1 MDLVPPS
8 PGEVAGLT
16 DLGGKVPVGPA
27 RRRSWVGRFLGI
39 CLLAAMVSSP
49 AKLAAGVY
57 QETSPTTQVQRAWL
71 TAAFAG
77 KKPQTIAFKQLPDA
91 AAAAQ
96 VTLSAPASS
105 RLAVSFTSD
114 TPLVCT
120 VSGSV
125 VTTVTAGA
133 CVITASQ
140 SGSARYAPA
149 PDVARSFLV
158 RTGQKGQVIR
168 FAPRGGE
175 AVGVLVTLSAS
186 AAPGLVVS
194 FASDTPLV
202 CTVSGSTVTT
212 VTPGACVITA
222 SQGGSA
228 IFAPAPDVAR
238 SFPVHAGR
246 KSQTITFSQPPA
258 AQVGVPVTLS
268 ASATS
273 GLVVSFAS
281 DTPPVCTVSGR
292 TVMTAAPGTCTIT
305 ASQGGSAR
313 YAPAPGVT
321 LSFSVTA
328 GQKGQEIIFAPP
340 AGTTVGVPVI
350 LSASATSGLPVSF
363 SSGTPPVCT
372 VSGRTVTTAAPGTCT
387 ITASQGGSAVFAPAP
402 GVARVFEVHAGR
414 KSQTITFSQPPAAQV
429 GVPVTLSASAAPG
442 LVVSFASD
450 TPLVCTVSGRT
461 VTTAAPGTCTIT
473 ASQGGSAVFAPAPGV
488 ARAFEVHPGR
498 KSQTITF
505 SQPPA
510 AKVGAPVTLSASA
523 TSGLPV
529 TFASDTPPV
538 CTVSGSTAM
547 TVTPGTCTITASQ
560 GGSARYAPAT
570 GVTQSFQVNA
580 GRKSQTITFSQPPAA
595 QVGAPVTLS
604 ASATSGLPVTFT
616 SDTPPVCTVSGSAVT
631 TAAAGTCTITA
642 SQGGSARY
650 APATGVTQSFQVN
663 PVASKAAGA
672 LVILLAAAVLAAA
685 GGALVV
691 RRLRRSRP
699 PSAPE
704 PIVRVVPDAG
714 PPGLMSVHDTGTA
727 VTHTVRIEPSP
738 GTSITTIEEARP

>member
-125 VTTVTAGA
+125 VTTVAAGA

-168 FAPRGGE
+168 FAPPGGE

-212 VTPGACVITA
+212 VTPGACA
-222 SQGGSA
+222 
-228 IFAPAPDVAR
+228 
-238 SFPVHAGR
+238 
-246 KSQTITFSQPPA
+246 
-258 AQVGVPVTLS
+258 
-268 ASATS
+268 
-273 GLVVSFAS
+273 
-281 DTPPVCTVSGR
+281 
-292 TVMTAAPGTCTIT
+292 IT

-402 GVARVFEVHAGR
+402 GVARVFEVHASR
-414 KSQTITFSQPPAAQV
+414 
-429 GVPVTLSASAAPG
+429 
-442 LVVSFASD
+442 
-450 TPLVCTVSGRT
+450 
-461 VTTAAPGTCTIT
+461 
-473 ASQGGSAVFAPAPGV
+473 
-488 ARAFEVHPGR
+488 
-498 KSQTITF
+498 
-505 SQPPA
+505 
-510 AKVGAPVTLSASA
+510 
-523 TSGLPV
+523 
-529 TFASDTPPV
+529 TPPRSAYRSP
-538 CTVSGSTAM
+538 CRRQRHRGWWCRSPR
-547 TVTPGTCTITASQ
+547 TPRWC
-560 GGSARYAPAT
+560 ARC
-570 GVTQSFQVNA
+570 
-580 GRKSQTITFSQPPAA
+580 R
-595 QVGAPVTLS
+595 
-604 ASATSGLPVTFT
+604 
-616 SDTPPVCTVSGSAVT
+616 
-631 TAAAGTCTITA
+631 
-642 SQGGSARY
+642 
-650 APATGVTQSFQVN
+650 
-663 PVASKAAGA
+663 
-672 LVILLAAAVLAAA
+672 
-685 GGALVV
+685 
-691 RRLRRSRP
+691 
-699 PSAPE
+699 
-704 PIVRVVPDAG
+704 G
-714 PPGLMSVHDTGTA
+714 PP
-727 VTHTVRIEPSP
+727 P
-738 GTSITTIEEARP
+738 

>member
-1 MDLVPPS
+1 
-8 PGEVAGLT
+8 
-16 DLGGKVPVGPA
+16 
-27 RRRSWVGRFLGI
+27 
-39 CLLAAMVSSP
+39 MVSSP

-202 CTVSGSTVTT
+202 CTVSG
-212 VTPGACVITA
+212 
-222 SQGGSA
+222 
-228 IFAPAPDVAR
+228 
-238 SFPVHAGR
+238 
-246 KSQTITFSQPPA
+246 
-258 AQVGVPVTLS
+258 
-268 ASATS
+268 
-273 GLVVSFAS
+273 
-281 DTPPVCTVSGR
+281 
-292 TVMTAAPGTCTIT
+292 
-305 ASQGGSAR
+305 
-313 YAPAPGVT
+313 
-321 LSFSVTA
+321 
-328 GQKGQEIIFAPP
+328 
-340 AGTTVGVPVI
+340 
-350 LSASATSGLPVSF
+350 
-363 SSGTPPVCT
+363 
-372 VSGRTVTTAAPGTCT
+372 
-387 ITASQGGSAVFAPAP
+387 
-402 GVARVFEVHAGR
+402 
-414 KSQTITFSQPPAAQV
+414 
-429 GVPVTLSASAAPG
+429 
-442 LVVSFASD
+442 
-450 TPLVCTVSGRT
+450 RT

-529 TFASDTPPV
+529 TF
-538 CTVSGSTAM
+538 
-547 TVTPGTCTITASQ
+547 
-560 GGSARYAPAT
+560 
-570 GVTQSFQVNA
+570 
-580 GRKSQTITFSQPPAA
+580 
-595 QVGAPVTLS
+595 
-604 ASATSGLPVTFT
+604 T

-650 APATGVTQSFQVN
+650 APARGVKQSFQVN

>member
-125 VTTVTAGA
+125 VTTVAAGA

-140 SGSARYAPA
+140 SGSARY
-149 PDVARSFLV
+149 
-158 RTGQKGQVIR
+158 
-168 FAPRGGE
+168 
-175 AVGVLVTLSAS
+175 
-186 AAPGLVVS
+186 
-194 FASDTPLV
+194 
-202 CTVSGSTVTT
+202 
-212 VTPGACVITA
+212 
-222 SQGGSA
+222 
-228 IFAPAPDVAR
+228 APAPDVAR

-321 LSFSVTA
+321 LSFSVVA
-328 GQKGQEIIFAPP
+328 GSIEQKIIFAPP

-450 TPLVCTVSGRT
+450 TPLVCTVSGSTAMT
-461 VTTAAPGTCTIT
+461 VTPGTCTIT
-473 ASQGGSAVFAPAPGV
+473 ASQGGSAVFAPATGV
-488 ARAFEVHPGR
+488 TRSFEVRAGPAA
-498 KSQTITF
+498 QTITF

-560 GGSARYAPAT
+560 GGSAVFAPAT
-570 GVTQSFQVNA
+570 GVTRSFEVRA
-580 GRKSQTITFSQPPAA
+580 GPAAQTITFSQPPAA
-595 QVGAPVTLS
+595 KVGAPVTLS

-650 APATGVTQSFQVN
+650 A
-663 PVASKAAGA
+663 
-672 LVILLAAAVLAAA
+672 
-685 GGALVV
+685 
-691 RRLRRSRP
+691 
-699 PSAPE
+699 
-704 PIVRVVPDAG
+704 
-714 PPGLMSVHDTGTA
+714 
-727 VTHTVRIEPSP
+727 
-738 GTSITTIEEARP
+738 

>member
-8 PGEVAGLT
+8 PGEVAGLN

-39 CLLAAMVSSP
+39 CLRAAMVSSP

-125 VTTVTAGA
+125 VTTVT
-133 CVITASQ
+133 
-140 SGSARYAPA
+140 
-149 PDVARSFLV
+149 
-158 RTGQKGQVIR
+158 
-168 FAPRGGE
+168 
-175 AVGVLVTLSAS
+175 
-186 AAPGLVVS
+186 
-194 FASDTPLV
+194 
-202 CTVSGSTVTT
+202 
-212 VTPGACVITA
+212 PGACA
-222 SQGGSA
+222 
-228 IFAPAPDVAR
+228 
-238 SFPVHAGR
+238 
-246 KSQTITFSQPPA
+246 
-258 AQVGVPVTLS
+258 
-268 ASATS
+268 
-273 GLVVSFAS
+273 
-281 DTPPVCTVSGR
+281 
-292 TVMTAAPGTCTIT
+292 
-305 ASQGGSAR
+305 
-313 YAPAPGVT
+313 
-321 LSFSVTA
+321 
-328 GQKGQEIIFAPP
+328 
-340 AGTTVGVPVI
+340 
-350 LSASATSGLPVSF
+350 
-363 SSGTPPVCT
+363 
-372 VSGRTVTTAAPGTCT
+372 
-387 ITASQGGSAVFAPAP
+387 
-402 GVARVFEVHAGR
+402 
-414 KSQTITFSQPPAAQV
+414 
-429 GVPVTLSASAAPG
+429 
-442 LVVSFASD
+442 
-450 TPLVCTVSGRT
+450 
-461 VTTAAPGTCTIT
+461 IT

-560 GGSARYAPAT
+560 GGSAVFAPAT
-570 GVTQSFQVNA
+570 GVTRSFEVRA
-580 GRKSQTITFSQPPAA
+580 GPAAQTITFSQPPAA
-595 QVGAPVTLS
+595 KVGAPVTLS

-650 APATGVTQSFQVN
+650 APARGVKQSFQVN

-672 LVILLAAAVLAAA
+672 LVILLATAVLAAA

>member
-27 RRRSWVGRFLGI
+27 RRRSWVGRFLAI

-125 VTTVTAGA
+125 VTTVAAGA

-168 FAPRGGE
+168 FAPPGGE

-228 IFAPAPDVAR
+228 
-238 SFPVHAGR
+238 
-246 KSQTITFSQPPA
+246 
-258 AQVGVPVTLS
+258 
-268 ASATS
+268 
-273 GLVVSFAS
+273 
-281 DTPPVCTVSGR
+281 
-292 TVMTAAPGTCTIT
+292 
-305 ASQGGSAR
+305 
-313 YAPAPGVT
+313 
-321 LSFSVTA
+321 
-328 GQKGQEIIFAPP
+328 
-340 AGTTVGVPVI
+340 
-350 LSASATSGLPVSF
+350 
-363 SSGTPPVCT
+363 
-372 VSGRTVTTAAPGTCT
+372 
-387 ITASQGGSAVFAPAP
+387 VFAPAT
-402 GVARVFEVHAGR
+402 GVTRSFEVRAG
-414 KSQTITFSQPPAAQV
+414 PAA
-429 GVPVTLSASAAPG
+429 
-442 LVVSFASD
+442 
-450 TPLVCTVSGRT
+450 
-461 VTTAAPGTCTIT
+461 
-473 ASQGGSAVFAPAPGV
+473 
-488 ARAFEVHPGR
+488 
-498 KSQTITF
+498 QTITF

-510 AKVGAPVTLSASA
+510 AK
-523 TSGLPV
+523 
-529 TFASDTPPV
+529 
-538 CTVSGSTAM
+538 
-547 TVTPGTCTITASQ
+547 
-560 GGSARYAPAT
+560 
-570 GVTQSFQVNA
+570 
-580 GRKSQTITFSQPPAA
+580 
-595 QVGAPVTLS
+595 VGAPVTLS

-642 SQGGSARY
+642 SQAGSPRS

-663 PVASKAAGA
+663 PGPTTQASA
-672 LVILLAAAVLAAA
+672 L
-685 GGALVV
+685 
-691 RRLRRSRP
+691 S
-699 PSAPE
+699 
-704 PIVRVVPDAG
+704 
-714 PPGLMSVHDTGTA
+714 
-727 VTHTVRIEPSP
+727 
-738 GTSITTIEEARP
+738 

>member
-27 RRRSWVGRFLGI
+27 RRRSWVGRFLVI
-39 CLLAAMVSSP
+39 RLLAAMLSSP
-49 AKLAAGVY
+49 AKLPVGVY

-125 VTTVTAGA
+125 VTTVAAGA

-168 FAPRGGE
+168 FAPPGGE

-202 CTVSGSTVTT
+202 CTVWGSTVTT

-305 ASQGGSAR
+305 ASQGGSA
-313 YAPAPGVT
+313 
-321 LSFSVTA
+321 
-328 GQKGQEIIFAPP
+328 
-340 AGTTVGVPVI
+340 
-350 LSASATSGLPVSF
+350 
-363 SSGTPPVCT
+363 
-372 VSGRTVTTAAPGTCT
+372 
-387 ITASQGGSAVFAPAP
+387 VFAPAP

-442 LVVSFASD
+442 LVVTFASD
-450 TPLVCTVSGRT
+450 TPPVCTVSGSTAMT
-461 VTTAAPGTCTIT
+461 VTPGTCTIT
-473 ASQGGSAVFAPAPGV
+473 ASQGGSAVFAPATGV
-488 ARAFEVHPGR
+488 TRSFEVRAGPAA
-498 KSQTITF
+498 QTITF

-510 AKVGAPVTLSASA
+510 AQVGAPVTLSASA

-560 GGSARYAPAT
+560 GGSAVFAPAT
-570 GVTQSFQVNA
+570 GVTRSFEVRA
-580 GRKSQTITFSQPPAA
+580 GPAAQTITFSQPPAA

-663 PVASKAAGA
+663 A
-672 LVILLAAAVLAAA
+672 
-685 GGALVV
+685 
-691 RRLRRSRP
+691 
-699 PSAPE
+699 
-704 PIVRVVPDAG
+704 
-714 PPGLMSVHDTGTA
+714 
-727 VTHTVRIEPSP
+727 
-738 GTSITTIEEARP
+738 

>member
-105 RLAVSFTSD
+105 WLAVSFTSD
-114 TPLVCT
+114 TPLLCT

-125 VTTVTAGA
+125 VTTVAAGA

-186 AAPGLVVS
+186 AAPGLVV
-194 FASDTPLV
+194 T
-202 CTVSGSTVTT
+202 
-212 VTPGACVITA
+212 
-222 SQGGSA
+222 
-228 IFAPAPDVAR
+228 
-238 SFPVHAGR
+238 
-246 KSQTITFSQPPA
+246 
-258 AQVGVPVTLS
+258 
-268 ASATS
+268 
-273 GLVVSFAS
+273 FAS
-281 DTPPVCTVSGR
+281 DTPPVCTVSG
-292 TVMTAAPGTCTIT
+292 
-305 ASQGGSAR
+305 S
-313 YAPAPGVT
+313 
-321 LSFSVTA
+321 
-328 GQKGQEIIFAPP
+328 
-340 AGTTVGVPVI
+340 
-350 LSASATSGLPVSF
+350 
-363 SSGTPPVCT
+363 
-372 VSGRTVTTAAPGTCT
+372 
-387 ITASQGGSAVFAPAP
+387 
-402 GVARVFEVHAGR
+402 
-414 KSQTITFSQPPAAQV
+414 
-429 GVPVTLSASAAPG
+429 
-442 LVVSFASD
+442 
-450 TPLVCTVSGRT
+450 T

-510 AKVGAPVTLSASA
+510 AQVGAPVTLSASATSGLPVTFASDTPPVCTVSGSTATTVAPGTCTITASQGGSARYAPATGVTQSFQVNAGRKSQTITFSQPPAAQVGAPVTLSASA

-604 ASATSGLPVTFT
+604 ASATSGLPVTFA

-663 PVASKAAGA
+663 AGRKSQTITFSQPPAAQVGAPVTLSASAT
-672 LVILLAAAVLAAA
+672 
-685 GGALVV
+685 
-691 RRLRRSRP
+691 S
-699 PSAPE
+699 
-704 PIVRVVPDAG
+704 
-714 PPGLMSVHDTGTA
+714 GL
-727 VTHTVRIEPSP
+727 
-738 GTSITTIEEARP
+738 

>member
-125 VTTVTAGA
+125 VTTVT
-133 CVITASQ
+133 
-140 SGSARYAPA
+140 
-149 PDVARSFLV
+149 
-158 RTGQKGQVIR
+158 
-168 FAPRGGE
+168 
-175 AVGVLVTLSAS
+175 
-186 AAPGLVVS
+186 
-194 FASDTPLV
+194 
-202 CTVSGSTVTT
+202 
-212 VTPGACVITA
+212 PGACA
-222 SQGGSA
+222 
-228 IFAPAPDVAR
+228 
-238 SFPVHAGR
+238 
-246 KSQTITFSQPPA
+246 
-258 AQVGVPVTLS
+258 
-268 ASATS
+268 
-273 GLVVSFAS
+273 
-281 DTPPVCTVSGR
+281 
-292 TVMTAAPGTCTIT
+292 
-305 ASQGGSAR
+305 
-313 YAPAPGVT
+313 
-321 LSFSVTA
+321 
-328 GQKGQEIIFAPP
+328 
-340 AGTTVGVPVI
+340 
-350 LSASATSGLPVSF
+350 
-363 SSGTPPVCT
+363 
-372 VSGRTVTTAAPGTCT
+372 
-387 ITASQGGSAVFAPAP
+387 
-402 GVARVFEVHAGR
+402 
-414 KSQTITFSQPPAAQV
+414 
-429 GVPVTLSASAAPG
+429 
-442 LVVSFASD
+442 
-450 TPLVCTVSGRT
+450 
-461 VTTAAPGTCTIT
+461 IT

-547 TVTPGTCTITASQ
+547 TVTP
-560 GGSARYAPAT
+560 
-570 GVTQSFQVNA
+570 
-580 GRKSQTITFSQPPAA
+580 
-595 QVGAPVTLS
+595 
-604 ASATSGLPVTFT
+604 
-616 SDTPPVCTVSGSAVT
+616 
-631 TAAAGTCTITA
+631 GTCTITA

>member
-8 PGEVAGLT
+8 PGEVAGLN

-202 CTVSGSTVTT
+202 CTVSG
-212 VTPGACVITA
+212 
-222 SQGGSA
+222 
-228 IFAPAPDVAR
+228 
-238 SFPVHAGR
+238 
-246 KSQTITFSQPPA
+246 
-258 AQVGVPVTLS
+258 
-268 ASATS
+268 
-273 GLVVSFAS
+273 
-281 DTPPVCTVSGR
+281 
-292 TVMTAAPGTCTIT
+292 
-305 ASQGGSAR
+305 
-313 YAPAPGVT
+313 
-321 LSFSVTA
+321 
-328 GQKGQEIIFAPP
+328 
-340 AGTTVGVPVI
+340 
-350 LSASATSGLPVSF
+350 
-363 SSGTPPVCT
+363 
-372 VSGRTVTTAAPGTCT
+372 
-387 ITASQGGSAVFAPAP
+387 
-402 GVARVFEVHAGR
+402 
-414 KSQTITFSQPPAAQV
+414 
-429 GVPVTLSASAAPG
+429 
-442 LVVSFASD
+442 
-450 TPLVCTVSGRT
+450 RT

-538 CTVSGSTAM
+538 CTVSGS
-547 TVTPGTCTITASQ
+547 
-560 GGSARYAPAT
+560 
-570 GVTQSFQVNA
+570 
-580 GRKSQTITFSQPPAA
+580 
-595 QVGAPVTLS
+595 
-604 ASATSGLPVTFT
+604 
-616 SDTPPVCTVSGSAVT
+616 AVT

-650 APATGVTQSFQVN
+650 APARGVKQSFQVN

-672 LVILLAAAVLAAA
+672 LVILLATAVLAAA